1 MRAGT
6 YEAADYS
13 DFTCQCIDRLIIRQ
27 EDDDVGTAFGEGDNT
42 YIIEENFLFYGKSED
57 DLKEIS
63 ANILDKI
70 EWLNYRPFT
79 ATVRG
84 NFCFEAGDSIR
95 LVTRYELIES
105 YALQI
110 TFNGIQALRGSF
122 VADGVE
128 TYTNDLNSMNSTVVQ
143 LKGKTS
149 SLSKAISTKV
159 EKDDIISTINQSA
172 EEIKINANKIN
183 FEGSIVLKGY
193 VTVESL
199 TENGTTVI
207 DGSRITTGTIEGV
220 DFKSIDEETKYV
232 DISKGRISGGVN
244 DTECG
249 YIVFGDKHT
258 DSVDSTQHN
267 SLLLNS
273 DFLALS
279 VNGVCVAGSKD
290 STDFT
295 QCPKELE
302 VKYVKAVNFTNS
314 SVTYG
319 TLKFING
326 LLVNS
331 E

>member
-1 MRAGT
+1 
-6 YEAADYS
+6 
-13 DFTCQCIDRLIIRQ
+13 
-27 EDDDVGTAFGEGDNT
+27 
-42 YIIEENFLFYGKSED
+42 
-57 DLKEIS
+57 
-63 ANILDKI
+63 
-70 EWLNYRPFT
+70 LNYRPFT
-79 ATVRG
+79 ATVKG
-84 NFCFEAGDSIR
+84 NFCFEAGDAVR
-95 LVTRYELIES
+95 LVTTYELIES

-110 TFNGIQALRGSF
+110 TFKGIQALRASF
-122 VADGVE
+122 EADGVE
-128 TYTNDLNSMNSTVVQ
+128 TYTNDLNSINSTVIQ

-149 SLSKAISTKV
+149 TLSKAITTKV

-172 EEIKINANKIN
+172 EEVKISASKIS
-183 FEGSIVLKGY
+183 FEGDINIEGY
-193 VTVESL
+193 VTAESL

-220 DFKSIDEETKYV
+220 DFKSVDEKAKYI
-232 DISKGRISGGVN
+232 DISKGRISGGAN

-249 YIVFGDKHT
+249 YIAFGDPHT
-258 DSVDSTQHN
+258 DSVDGAQHN

-302 VKYVKAVNFTNS
+302 VKYIKTVDFDNKTFT
-314 SVTYG
+314 TG

-326 LLVNS
+326 LCVS
-331 E
+331 QE